1 MTPRRALEDADLAA
15 CARLL
20 AAGSKSFHA
29 AGRLLPARI
38 KADVT
43 VLYAFCRVAD
53 DMVDEAADTAEG
65 VARVRALLDRTYAN
79 APADEPVERA
89 FTQLVARTGLPRAL
103 PDALLEGF
111 EWDAA
116 RRRYADLAGV
126 RAYSARVAASV
137 GVMMTWLMGA
147 RDAETL
153 ARACDLGVA
162 MQLTNI
168 ARDVGADARMGRV
181 YLPLEALAARGLD
194 ADALVAAPQH
204 TPALGEVVELL
215 LREADLL
222 YARAEAGIPRL
233 PADCRAA
240 IWAARL
246 VYADIGLV
254 LRRGGLDAVSRRAS
268 TSVARK
274 LWRLGQALWR
284 ARRVT
289 RTATHDALPET
300 QFLLLGAEPA

>member
-1 MTPRRALEDADLAA
+1 MTPRGALEDADLAA
-15 CARLL
+15 CVRLL

-29 AGRLLPARI
+29 AGRLLPTRI
-38 KADVT
+38 KPDVT

-53 DMVDEAADTAEG
+53 DLVDDAADTADG
-65 VARVRALLDRTYAN
+65 VARVRALLDRAYAGTPQDD
-79 APADEPVERA
+79 AVERA
-89 FTQLVARTGLPRAL
+89 FTRLVARTRLPRAL

-168 ARDVGADARMGRV
+168 ARDVGTDARMGRV
-181 YLPLEALAARGLD
+181 YLPLDALAARGLD
-194 ADALVAAPQH
+194 ADALLAAPQH
-204 TPALGEVVELL
+204 SPALGEVVELL
-215 LREADLL
+215 LIEADRL

-233 PADCRAA
+233 PPDCRAA

-254 LRRGGLDAVSRRAS
+254 LRRSGLDAVSRRAT
-268 TSVARK
+268 TSFVRK

-284 ARRVT
+284 ARRST
-289 RTATHDALPET
+289 PTPPHAALPET
-300 QFLLLGAEPA
+300 EFLLLGAEPA

>member
-1 MTPRRALEDADLAA
+1 MTPRGALEDADLAA
-15 CARLL
+15 CMRLL

-29 AGRLLPARI
+29 AGRLLPTRI
-38 KADVT
+38 KPDVT

-53 DMVDEAADTAEG
+53 DLVDDAADTADG
-65 VARVRALLDRTYAN
+65 VARVRALLDRAYAGTPQDD
-79 APADEPVERA
+79 AVERA
-89 FTQLVARTGLPRAL
+89 FTRLVARTRLPRAL

-116 RRRYADLAGV
+116 RRRYDDLPGV

-168 ARDVGADARMGRV
+168 ARDVGAAARMGRV
-181 YLPLEALAARGLD
+181 YLPLDALAARGLD
-194 ADALVAAPQH
+194 ADALLAAPQH
-204 TPALGEVVELL
+204 SPALGEVVELL
-215 LREADLL
+215 LSEADRL

-233 PADCRAA
+233 PPDCRAA

-254 LRRGGLDAVSRRAS
+254 LRRSGLDAVSRRAT
-268 TSVARK
+268 TSFARK

-284 ARRVT
+284 ARRST
-289 RTATHDALPET
+289 PTPPHAALPET
-300 QFLLLGAEPA
+300 EFLLLGAEPA